1 MFVPT
6 PPKEAAPAFVFTKAE
21 AAPASILPPPPPKER
36 APLFI
41 FTKAEEPAPVF
52 VPAPAFVPPPA
63 KVLTHAWQP
72 VTAPAPAKTVEIAPA
87 VVKLAPVPSGPTRP
101 QRRREDCLKF
111 IAEKLLLDPTDG
123 FFRRHIRGAVRD
135 IYVDAV
141 KAHQRDMR
149 QRAIGMCLLL
159 HSPCQVLLH
168 PEEAIRRELAAKYF
182 GLWQHITSVNRR
194 RRQGRERRARL
205 HRERAARANK
215 RSRAEFEALE
225 LVPTAESDN
234 KRRAQFEAP
243 ASVNMADFDK
253 ITAGARKALGRA
265 DQLLNKAD
273 QGRIWMD
280 NTATEPSSVCRQTIN
295 STTAPTFAKQSAQ
308 VIPNSHSSPNITST
322 SVYSD
327 SNIYSNSNNHPNS
340 NIWSKHQSLSTSMAP
355 RTGPAF
361 LSGDPLDESTCSSC
375 GSSTGSRRIST
386 MQSDYFHLK
395 ARGIVSDARGLTRKR
410 VRDHEDALRHREDGG
425 GRAERPELTPER
437 AREMVAAA
445 LATPEA
451 AGKRAR
457 LLGSGGASTSFAPR
471 SPLAAGSAGP
481 RAAVVAPPA
490 RDEVDELIARSRRAR
505 AALSESISSFRE
517 DRLRFERE
525 MGRSASSSGSSSAG
539 RGMRRSFGSGVVGR
553 RSLAGGNSVED
564 AIEL

>member
-1 MFVPT
+1 
-6 PPKEAAPAFVFTKAE
+6 
-21 AAPASILPPPPPKER
+21 
-36 APLFI
+36 
-41 FTKAEEPAPVF
+41 
-52 VPAPAFVPPPA
+52 
-63 KVLTHAWQP
+63 
-72 VTAPAPAKTVEIAPA
+72 
-87 VVKLAPVPSGPTRP
+87 
-101 QRRREDCLKF
+101 
-111 IAEKLLLDPTDG
+111 
-123 FFRRHIRGAVRD
+123 
-135 IYVDAV
+135 
-141 KAHQRDMR
+141 
-149 QRAIGMCLLL
+149 
-159 HSPCQVLLH
+159 
-168 PEEAIRRELAAKYF
+168 
-182 GLWQHITSVNRR
+182 
-194 RRQGRERRARL
+194 
-205 HRERAARANK
+205 
-215 RSRAEFEALE
+215 
-225 LVPTAESDN
+225 VPTAESDN

-243 ASVNMADFDK
+243 ASVDMADFDK

-265 DQLLNKAD
+265 DKLLHKAD
-273 QGRIWMD
+273 QGRIWID
-280 NTATEPSSVCRQTIN
+280 KTATEPLSVRRQTIN
-295 STTAPTFAKQSAQ
+295 STMAPTFANQSAQ
-308 VIPNSHSSPNITST
+308 AIPNSHSSPNINFTSNMTST

-340 NIWSKHQSLSTSMAP
+340 NVWSKHQSLSTSMAP

-410 VRDHEDALRHREDGG
+410 VRDHDDAVRHRGDDGE
-425 GRAERPELTPER
+425 RRERPELTPER

-445 LATPEA
+445 LATPLA

-457 LLGSGGASTSFAPR
+457 LLGSGGAPTSFAPR
-471 SPLAAGSAGP
+471 SPLAARSAGP
-481 RAAVVAPPA
+481 KAAAGPPA
-490 RDEVDELIARSRRAR
+490 GDEVDELIARSQRAR

-539 RGMRRSFGSGVVGR
+539 RGMCQSFGSGGVGR